1 MNERKKTL
9 YVSDLCIDILL
20 SSYNP
25 IARLLKYKYIIVN
38 GAMHNKII
46 VFFLA
51 KKKRGDTNRHIC
63 AKNLAGKIPYFILKY
78 MDTALVSCK

>member
-20 SSYNP
+20 SSYSP

-51 KKKRGDTNRHIC
+51 RKKKEEFYIILREKRKNHHFKSTN
-63 AKNLAGKIPYFILKY
+63 
-78 MDTALVSCK
+78 

>member
-25 IARLLKYKYIIVN
+25 IARLLKYKYN
-38 GAMHNKII
+38 NSKWCNAQHKII

-51 KKKRGDTNRHIC
+51 ARKKN
-63 AKNLAGKIPYFILKY
+63 FILF
-78 MDTALVSCK
+78 

>member
-1 MNERKKTL
+1 MKERKKTL

-38 GAMHNKII
+38 GAIWQWCNAQQNYCIFFSQKEEFYII
-46 VFFLA
+46 LRE
-51 KKKRGDTNRHIC
+51 KRKNHHFKSTN
-63 AKNLAGKIPYFILKY
+63 
-78 MDTALVSCK
+78 

>member
-25 IARLLKYKYIIVN
+25 IARLLKYKYNSKWCNAQQKNYCIIFFFSQ
-38 GAMHNKII
+38 KEEFYII
-46 VFFLA
+46 LRE
-51 KKKRGDTNRHIC
+51 KRKNHHFKSTN
-63 AKNLAGKIPYFILKY
+63 
-78 MDTALVSCK
+78 